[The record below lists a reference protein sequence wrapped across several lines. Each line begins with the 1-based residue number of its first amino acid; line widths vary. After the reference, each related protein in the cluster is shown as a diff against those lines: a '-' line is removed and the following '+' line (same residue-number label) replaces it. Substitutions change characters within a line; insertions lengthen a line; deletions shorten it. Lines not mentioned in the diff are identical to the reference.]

1 MDFPFELDL
10 KYKILQVYI
19 ETTDQ
24 QFFTEDNIAAL
35 IRQGEFNF
43 IAKANWKF
51 EKHST
56 AADDIL
62 NHRR

>member
-1 MDFPFELDL
+1 VDFPFELDL

-43 IAKANWKF
+43 IAKAN
-51 EKHST
+51 
-56 AADDIL
+56 
-62 NHRR
+62 